1 MTTTNTILTANQ
13 RKAELSFA
21 YLAAL
26 SVFAGYSCQRGPEP
40 DQDSVDATIRS
51 GDSMRSQFDVQLK
64 STSVPA
70 RRQDGLHFRLSQ
82 KNYNDLILKRQ
93 SPLILVVLE
102 LPTEDKDWLECTTDH
117 LLLRRCA
124 RWMSLRGRT
133 PIETGS
139 KVVVIPDTQRFTET
153 SLEQLMDRARWRT
166 L

>member
-1 MTTTNTILTANQ
+1 MADTILSANQ

-26 SVFAGYSCQRGPEP
+26 SAFAGYTCQRGPEP
-40 DQDSVDATIRS
+40 DLDSIDATIRS

-64 STSVPA
+64 ATSVPD
-70 RRQDGLHFRLSQ
+70 RRQDGIHFRLHR
-82 KNYNDLILKRQ
+82 KNYNDLTLKRQ

-102 LPTEDKDWLECTTDH
+102 LPIHENDWLVCTADQ

-124 RWMSLRGRT
+124 WWMSLRGHT
-133 PIETGS
+133 PIDAGS
-139 KVVVIPDTQRFTET
+139 RVVKIPDTQRLTET
-153 SLEQLMDRARWRT
+153 SLEQLMNRSRGRT

>member
-1 MTTTNTILTANQ
+1 MTDTILSTNH

-26 SVFAGYSCQRGPEP
+26 SAFAGYTCQRGPEP
-40 DQDSVDATIRS
+40 DQDSIDSTIRS

-64 STSVPA
+64 STSVPM
-70 RRQDGLHFRLSQ
+70 RRQDGLHFRLHR
-82 KNYNDLILKRQ
+82 KNYNDLTLKRQ

-102 LPTEDKDWLECTTDH
+102 LPTDEKDWLACTADQ

-124 RWMSLRGRT
+124 WWMSVRGRE
-133 PIETGS
+133 PIDTDS
-139 KVVVIPDTQRFTET
+139 KVVVIPDAQRLNET
-153 SLEQLMDRARWRT
+153 SLEHLMDRARRRT

>member
-1 MTTTNTILTANQ
+1 MTDTILTTNQ

-26 SVFAGYSCQRGPEP
+26 SVFAGYTCQRGPEP

-64 STSVPA
+64 STSVPD
-70 RRQDGLHFRLSQ
+70 RRQDGLHFRLRQ
-82 KNYNDLILKRQ
+82 KNYNDLTLKRQ

-102 LPTEDKDWLECTTDH
+102 LPTEEKDWLECAAGH

-124 RWMSLRGRT
+124 WWMSLRGRA
-133 PIETGS
+133 PIDTGS
-139 KVVVIPDTQRFTET
+139 KVLVIPDTQRLNET
-153 SLEQLMDRARWRT
+153 SLEQLMARARGRT